1 MEWEYKNA
9 HMDVSNASEFRLTQA
24 PKQVRKIIG
33 AMENS
38 SYKEIQS
45 VGFLTVKRR

>member
-1 MEWEYKNA
+1 
-9 HMDVSNASEFRLTQA
+9 MDVSNASEFRLTQA

-45 VGFLTVKRR
+45 VGFFNCEKEVTNKIDT